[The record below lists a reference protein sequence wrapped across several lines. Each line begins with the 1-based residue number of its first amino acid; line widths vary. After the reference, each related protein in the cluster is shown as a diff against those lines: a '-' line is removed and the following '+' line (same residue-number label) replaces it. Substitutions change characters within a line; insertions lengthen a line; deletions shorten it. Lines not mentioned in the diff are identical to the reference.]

1 MFVLFNYH
9 RSHNGDPDWQV
20 VENLVIMKKKLTD
33 LRELDKCFLLIFEYL
48 INYYEP
54 WTFIIIII
62 FALVLDGFPW

>member
-20 VENLVIMKKKLTD
+20 VENFVIMKKKLTD